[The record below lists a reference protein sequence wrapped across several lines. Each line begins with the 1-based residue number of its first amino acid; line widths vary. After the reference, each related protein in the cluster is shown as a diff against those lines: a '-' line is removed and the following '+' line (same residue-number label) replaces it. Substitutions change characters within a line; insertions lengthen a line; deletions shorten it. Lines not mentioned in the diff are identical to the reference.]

1 MIRPA
6 TTNDY
11 PLLITL
17 WEASV
22 RATHDFLP
30 EDYLQYIKT
39 ILPRAFSHVQLF
51 VYADSNETVCGFAG
65 VDEHKIE
72 MLFIHPDIRGKGIGR
87 QLITFC
93 MQELHA
99 DKVDVNEQNKQAVD
113 FYLHM
118 GFAITGRSELDG
130 AGKPFPLLHMQIATL
145 STQ

>member
-39 ILPRAFSHVQLF
+39 ILPRAFSHVQLV
-51 VYADSNETVCGFAG
+51 VYADSNEAVCGFAG

-72 MLFIHPDIRGKGIGR
+72 MLFIHPDIRGKGIGK

-93 MQELHA
+93 MQELGA
-99 DKVDVNEQNKQAVD
+99 DKVDVNEQNQQAVD

-118 GFAITGRSELDG
+118 GFTVTGRSELDG
-130 AGKPFPLLHMQIATL
+130 AGQPFPLLHMQIATS

>member
-11 PLLITL
+11 PLLLTL

-30 EDYLQYIKT
+30 EDYLQYIKA

-51 VYADSNETVCGFAG
+51 VYADSAETVYGFAG
-65 VDEHKIE
+65 VDEAKIE
-72 MLFIHPDIRGKGIGR
+72 MLFIHPDSRGKGIGR

-93 MQELHA
+93 LQELGA
-99 DKVDVNEQNKQAVD
+99 CKVDVNEQNQQAVD

-118 GFAITGRSELDG
+118 GFTVTGRSELDG
-130 AGKPFPLLHMQIATL
+130 AGQPFPLLHMQIATS

>member
-30 EDYLQYIKT
+30 EDYLQYIKI
-39 ILPRAFSHVQLF
+39 ILPRAFSHVQLV
-51 VYADSNETVCGFAG
+51 VYADSNEILCGFAG
-65 VDEHKIE
+65 VDEAKIE

-93 MQELHA
+93 MQELGA
-99 DKVDVNEQNKQAVD
+99 DKVDVNEQNQQAVD

-118 GFAITGRSELDG
+118 GFTVTGRSELDG
-130 AGKPFPLLHMQIATL
+130 AGQPFPLLHMQIATS